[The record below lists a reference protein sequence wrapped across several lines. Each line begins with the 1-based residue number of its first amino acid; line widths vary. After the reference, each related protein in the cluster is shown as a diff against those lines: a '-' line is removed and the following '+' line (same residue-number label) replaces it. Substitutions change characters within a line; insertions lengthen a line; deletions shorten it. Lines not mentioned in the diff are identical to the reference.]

1 MIIEPK
7 DWLVTLRQM
16 EGIGYQTLS
25 ILLPYLESLPSTLSR
40 LGEYI
45 PPLPSL
51 PLRKMEKIRQL
62 NRNEVIQ
69 CKQALL
75 QKNIQSMTLL
85 DEDFPPYLRE
95 IADPPFVLYAIGNLK
110 LLENPMLGIV
120 GTRNPTNYGKQIALH
135 LGSDLARAGFTI
147 VSGMARGI
155 DSEAHKGALSAHEGT
170 VAVLG
175 CGVDVLYPSENHR
188 LYQEMA
194 ARGLLLSEYVPGTRP
209 HTRLFPQ
216 RNRIISG
223 LSLGI
228 IVVEAAAK
236 SGSLITVDHASEQG
250 RDVFAIPGS
259 ILSPLSQGVNGLLK
273 DGAIPVTNIADIV
286 KHYSHLNL
294 NLGNQNKKKE
304 HLTVNERQILDMIE
318 NTQITIDQIVAI
330 TSLPVKEVLSGLLS
344 LQLKGEIHQL
354 PGCIFMKAK

>member
-1 MIIEPK
+1 MIVESK
-7 DWLVTLRQM
+7 DWLVALRQM

-25 ILLPYLESLPSTLSR
+25 ILLPYLENIPSDLLK

-45 PPLPSL
+45 SPLPSL

-62 NRNEVIQ
+62 NRTEVIQ
-69 CKQALL
+69 CKQSLIE
-75 QKNIQSMTLL
+75 KNIQIVTLL
-85 DEDFPPYLRE
+85 DNEFPPYLRE
-95 IADPPFVLYAIGNLK
+95 IANPPFVLYAIGQLK
-110 LLENPMLGIV
+110 LLQNPMIGIV
-120 GTRNPTNYGKQIALH
+120 GTRKPTNYGRQVAFHIGAD
-135 LGSDLARAGFTI
+135 LGRHGFTI

-155 DSEAHKGALSAHEGT
+155 DSEAHKGVLSVHKGT

-175 CGVDVLYPSENHR
+175 CGVDVLYPSENRR
-188 LYQEMA
+188 LYNEMA

-209 HTRLFPQ
+209 HTRLFPE

-223 LSLGI
+223 LSLGV

-236 SGSLITVDHASEQG
+236 SGSLITVKHASEQG

-259 ILSPLSQGVNGLLK
+259 ILSPQSLGANYLLK
-273 DGAIPVTNIADIV
+273 DGAIPVTHIDDIV
-286 KHYSHLNL
+286 NTYSHLGL
-294 NLGNQNKKKE
+294 NIGKNNEEKG
-304 HLTVNERQILDMIE
+304 HLTVHERRILDMIE

-330 TSLPVKEVLSGLLS
+330 TSLPVQEVLGVLLS